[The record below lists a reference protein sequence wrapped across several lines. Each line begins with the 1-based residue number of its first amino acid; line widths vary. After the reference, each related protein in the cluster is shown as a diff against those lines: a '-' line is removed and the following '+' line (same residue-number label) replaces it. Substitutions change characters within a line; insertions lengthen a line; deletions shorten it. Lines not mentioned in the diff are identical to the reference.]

1 MATNNHSLLRKELFL
16 GNAVLR
22 KIFVTD
28 CRKKVLT
35 KSYRSVSNLIIDALI
50 IAVLLALV
58 TGTIRIFLRLP
69 STLSQDYFSG
79 VFHNL
84 LNDVMVV
91 FIFVELFRVL
101 LEYFKEERV
110 KITYIADATLVFI
123 FKEIWIGLSQPD
135 FEPIRIIAM
144 GGAMLAVTTVRTLAI
159 VYSPDRAKD

>member
-1 MATNNHSLLRKELFL
+1 MATNNHSLHRRAMLTN
-16 GNAVLR
+16 NAVFK

-58 TGTIRIFLRLP
+58 AGTVRIFLRLP

-84 LNDVMVV
+84 LNDVMVI

-101 LEYFKEERV
+101 LDYFKEERV

-123 FKEIWIGLSQPD
+123 FKEIWIRFSQPD
-135 FEPIRIIAM
+135 FEPIKILAM
-144 GGAMLAVTTVRTLAI
+144 GSAMLAVTTVRTLAI
-159 VYSPDRAKD
+159 VYSPDRVKE